1 MLRPGAP
8 LVEEPMGLEER
19 IAVAGTCAAGLALA
33 PMPLL
38 VDDMANSAERAY
50 EAYPDRLVLVDREGR
65 VAYRSAPGPDGFKPE
80 ELLAAIRAERASGLL
95 APPTGVPPATEVSQA
110 TPR

>member
-19 IAVAGTCAAGLALA
+19 IAVAGTCASDLALI

-65 VAYRSAPGPDGFKPE
+65 VAYRSAPGPTGFKPE
-80 ELLAAIRAERASGLL
+80 ELLDAIRAERESGLL
-95 APPTGVPPATEVSQA
+95 AAPAAVPPATEVSQA
-110 TPR
+110 MPR